1 MLYLSPRNRYLL
13 VEEKSITIE
22 EQRAFVLPES
32 FKKVL
37 SHYKI
42 VRVVEDS
49 NMKYEPESLIMV
61 PSNMIEEIEIN
72 EQKFSLIL
80 ENYILA
86 VVSEIGD

>member
-1 MLYLSPRNRYLL
+1 
-13 VEEKSITIE
+13 
-22 EQRAFVLPES
+22 
-32 FKKVL
+32 
-37 SHYKI
+37 
-42 VRVVEDS
+42 
-49 NMKYEPESLIMV
+49 MKYEPESLVMV